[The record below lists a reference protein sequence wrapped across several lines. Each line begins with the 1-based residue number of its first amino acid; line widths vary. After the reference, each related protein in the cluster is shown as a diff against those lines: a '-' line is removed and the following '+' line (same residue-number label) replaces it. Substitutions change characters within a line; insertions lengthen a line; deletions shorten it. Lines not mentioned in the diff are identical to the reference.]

1 MKSLGTH
8 IGGSSSTH
16 SLIRG
21 YAMVRRSSNWAR
33 LILLMMIVWSP
44 ASFAREDSLAV
55 TIDQARVIN
64 IPAGTDML
72 IVGNAAIA
80 DVTLLKAVDKVIVT
94 GKSYGETNFIALGT
108 AKNQLGEWQVQVIGG
123 KNLLTVQRGMDRQT
137 YSCAPLC
144 QPSAR
149 LGDDAKYF
157 DDVLK
162 QAKDHNAQANGLP

>member
-1 MKSLGTH
+1 M
-8 IGGSSSTH
+8 
-16 SLIRG
+16 
-21 YAMVRRSSNWAR
+21 
-33 LILLMMIVWSP
+33 
-44 ASFAREDSLAV
+44 

-157 DDVLK
+157 EDVLK